1 MIAHLRRLIVNKR
14 QKLPER
20 SACMI
25 GKMCCNTCASL
36 DQEYRVM
43 EAETD
48 RFFFGCRM
56 HGVIRKS
63 VLSDAGLEHQSCD
76 EWEATDEQKVRNRS
90 IAEELGYELQA
101 LHDEWKQIYERGG
114 TDFNCPDGVELNHL
128 RKRIMAQRRRITR
141 CLMEKD
147 YPVSYELG
155 IPDPVGIQYM
165 ARREEIT
172 AAAKRTLQIYKE
184 NKDYQWLMENSPL
197 LSENERQKTGLYYAL
212 GYVEQ
217 LEKALEQD
225 DCVLMRTHEV
235 PEYYVEILR
244 NCHERVVQMM
254 AERKVVKMQTDRK
267 KENRTEGQPQIPG
280 QMDIFSFLAC

>member
-20 SACMI
+20 SVCMI

-36 DQEYRVM
+36 DQEYKVM

-48 RFFFGCRM
+48 RFFFGCRI

-63 VLSDAGLEHQSCD
+63 VLSDAGLEHQFCD

-114 TDFNCPDGVELNHL
+114 TDFNCPDGVVLNHL

>member
-1 MIAHLRRLIVNKR
+1 MIAHLRRLMVNKR

-20 SACMI
+20 SVCMI

-36 DQEYRVM
+36 DQEYKVM
-43 EAETD
+43 EAETE
-48 RFFFGCRM
+48 RFCYGCRI

-63 VLSDAGLEHQSCD
+63 VLSDAGLEHQFCD